1 MKRFA
6 WGRWL
11 VVGYFLIG
19 LLDAVYANNWGDEPY
34 RSFAYHLGQGLV
46 WPVMVLPGL
55 GKFIGGLLIVAMVAF
70 VMAS

>member
-1 MKRFA
+1 MKRVA
-6 WGRWL
+6 WVRWVL
-11 VVGYFLIG
+11 VGYFLIG
-19 LLDAVYANNWGDEPY
+19 LLYAVYANNWGDEPY

-70 VMAS
+70 VIAS

>member
-1 MKRFA
+1 MKRVA
-6 WGRWL
+6 RVRWVL
-11 VVGYFLIG
+11 VGYFLIG
-19 LLDAVYANNWGDEPY
+19 LLYAVYANNWGYETY
-34 RSFAYHLGQGLV
+34 RRFAYHLGQGLV

>member
-1 MKRFA
+1 MKRIA
-6 WGRWL
+6 CVRWML
-11 VVGYFLIG
+11 VGYFLIG
-19 LLDAVYANNWGDEPY
+19 LLYAVYAHYWGDQPY

-70 VMAS
+70 VMAN